1 MMKGPLA
8 LPSGL
13 SLASEKSKCCHT
25 TKQNE
30 ERAGKQDQ
38 SALKTFILTAKFTT
52 GVVLEK
58 ITTTQMITIV
68 LTEKFVQ
75 AFT

>member
-8 LPSGL
+8 LSSGL

-38 SALKTFILTAKFTT
+38 SALKIFILTAKFTT
-52 GVVLEK
+52 GVVLE

-68 LTEKFVQ
+68 LAEKFIQ

>member
-38 SALKTFILTAKFTT
+38 SALKIFILTAKFMT
-52 GVVLEK
+52 GVVLE
-58 ITTTQMITIV
+58 ITTTQMITIA
-68 LTEKFVQ
+68 LAEKFVQ

>member
-38 SALKTFILTAKFTT
+38 SALKIFILTAKFMT
-52 GVVLEK
+52 GVVLE
-58 ITTTQMITIV
+58 ITTTQMITIA
-68 LTEKFVQ
+68 LAEKFIQ